1 MVSNLLIHEP
11 NISAYD
17 TLSDEE
23 KRRNY
28 DQFGE
33 AGPNAHPGA
42 GPHGGGF
49 RQGGFNFGGGG
60 GGSDNAFRMF
70 EQ

>member
-1 MVSNLLIHEP
+1 MVSNPLIRFSHL
-11 NISAYD
+11 AYD

-33 AGPNAHPGA
+33 GGPNAHPGA
-42 GPHGGGF
+42 NGGGF
-49 RQGGFNFGGGG
+49 RGGGFNFGGGG
-60 GGSDNAFRMF
+60 GGGSDHAFRMF